1 MTDALS
7 LRARIEDFLYE
18 EAALLDEW
26 KLKDWLALMTE
37 DIVYE
42 VPPTDAPDANSE
54 DTLFLVA
61 DNAMRLHSRVE
72 QLLSGETWA
81 ESPLSRTRRLVNNVR
96 ILDQRDDEIDVT
108 ANFVIHR
115 FRGENVDVYVG
126 RYQHILVRREG
137 RFLIRRRRSVL
148 DQLSLRREGKVSI
161 IL

>member
-1 MTDALS
+1 MSKAPS
-7 LRARIEDFLYE
+7 LRAEIEDFLYE

-37 DIVYE
+37 DIIYE
-42 VPPTDAPDANSE
+42 VPPTDSPDGNSE

-72 QLLSGETWA
+72 QLSSGEAWA
-81 ESPLSRTRRLVNNVR
+81 ETPLSRTRRLVTNVR
-96 ILDQRDDEIDVT
+96 ILAERGDEIDIT

-115 FRGENVDVYVG
+115 YRGEKADVYVG
-126 RYQHILVRREG
+126 RYQHTLVRREG
-137 RFLIRRRRSVL
+137 RLLIRRRRSVL
-148 DQLSLRREGKVSI
+148 DQLSLRREGKISI